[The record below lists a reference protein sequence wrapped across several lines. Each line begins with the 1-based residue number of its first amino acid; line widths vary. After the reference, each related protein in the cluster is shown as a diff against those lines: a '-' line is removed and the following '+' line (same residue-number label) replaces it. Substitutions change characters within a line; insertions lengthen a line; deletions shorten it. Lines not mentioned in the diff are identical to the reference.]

1 MIDIIIEKLEKCR
14 RSGHARYIAC
24 CPAHDDK
31 SPSLSVRAVDGKIL
45 IHCHAGC
52 EPDAVLAALGLRWS
66 DVFEDEWD
74 AAYHAAISQT
84 TKMPRIDPLEHE
96 RTILF
101 LADEQLERGDP
112 LSIEDEAR
120 VKLAIER
127 LEAISD

>member
-14 RSGHARYIAC
+14 QAGYSRYIAC

-31 SPSLSVRAVDGKIL
+31 SPSLSVRQVDGKIL
-45 IHCHAGC
+45 LHCHAGC

-74 AAYHAAISQT
+74 AAYHSAISQK
-84 TKMPRIDPLEHE
+84 TKLPPVDPLSHE
-96 RTILF
+96 YTILF
-101 LADEQLERGDP
+101 LANEQIERNDP

-120 VKLAIER
+120 VKLAMER
-127 LEAISD
+127 VEAANA